1 MSDTSR
7 LSKNVLATTG
17 GVVAAAELT
26 RRTWRVN
33 KTRGALL
40 AAYPAWGTLA
50 TALNVWI
57 MRENRSG

>member
-1 MSDTSR
+1 M
-7 LSKNVLATTG
+7 SKNVLATTG